1 MIIALTII
9 AWSAVVAASILSIVG
24 IALMVR
30 GYLDVRAMRR
40 AELARKRLERA
51 GVTVLADRSAQLKRI
66 ERSAWVRPK
75 VDPLLVRGLE

>member
-30 GYLDVRAMRR
+30 GYLDARAMRR
-40 AELARKRLERA
+40 AERARKRLERA
-51 GVTVLADRSAQLKRI
+51 GVTVLADRSAQLRRI
-66 ERSAWVRPK
+66 ERSARPK
-75 VDPLLVRGLE
+75 VDRLLVRGLE